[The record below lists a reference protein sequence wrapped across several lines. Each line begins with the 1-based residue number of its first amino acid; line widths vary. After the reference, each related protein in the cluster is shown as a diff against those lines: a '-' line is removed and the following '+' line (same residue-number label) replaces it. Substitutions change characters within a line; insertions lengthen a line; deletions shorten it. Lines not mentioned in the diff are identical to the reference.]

1 MIITKSLLEVIK
13 MDKYDII
20 IIGAGPGGLTAA
32 IYAGRQGTKNLM
44 IDRDLAG
51 GIGREVPEMENYP
64 GFDSISGLELIE
76 KMKEQAIKNT
86 ELHEMEEVEKI
97 IQNDG
102 EYRFTVKTS
111 KGEYQSKTVILAT
124 GSSHRHLDAKGE
136 EEFKGKGV
144 SYCATCDGFFF
155 AGRDIIMVGGGN
167 SALQEALY
175 LKNLGANVTLIH
187 RRDEFRA
194 QKHLQNMIKEAG
206 IKTILNATVEEI
218 KGEMLVESVILKDT
232 KTGELTEYPTNG
244 VFISV
249 GYIPH
254 TELAAQLGVDLDESG
269 HIITDKEQ
277 KTNVDY
283 VYAIGD
289 VCVGLKQWVVAC
301 GEGAVAA
308 TSAFHDLKEN
318 NQ

>member
-1 MIITKSLLEVIK
+1 ME
-13 MDKYDII
+13 KYDII

-64 GFDSISGLELIE
+64 GFDNISGLELIE
-76 KMKEQAIKNT
+76 KMKAQAIKNT
-86 ELHEMEEVEKI
+86 ELHEMEAVTEIVKT
-97 IQNDG
+97 DD
-102 EYRFTVKTS
+102 EYRFTVKTD
-111 KGEYQSKTVILAT
+111 KAEYQSKTIILAT

-136 EEFKGKGV
+136 DEFLGKGV

-155 AGRDIIMVGGGN
+155 QDRNIIMVGGGN

-175 LKNLGANVTLIH
+175 LNNLGAHVTLIH

-194 QKHLQNMIKEAG
+194 QKHLQNQIKEAG
-206 IKTILNATVEEI
+206 INTIMNATVEEI
-218 KGEMLVESVILKDT
+218 KGSMLVESVTLKDT
-232 KTGELTEYPTNG
+232 KTGELSDLPVDG

-249 GYIPH
+249 GYVPH
-254 TELAAQLGVDLDESG
+254 TELAEQLGVELDESG
-269 HIITDKEQ
+269 HIIIDKDQ

-289 VCVGLKQWVVAC
+289 VCVGLKQWIVAC

-308 TSAFHDLKEN
+308 TSAFHDIS
-318 NQ
+318 

>member
-1 MIITKSLLEVIK
+1 ME
-13 MDKYDII
+13 YDII
-20 IIGAGPGGLTAA
+20 IIGAGPGGLTAG
-32 IYAGRQGTKNLM
+32 IYAGRQGTKNL
-44 IDRDLAG
+44 ILDRDLAG

-64 GFDSISGLELIE
+64 GFESISGLKLIE
-76 KMKEQAIKNT
+76 TMKNQAIKNCD
-86 ELHEMEEVEKI
+86 LHENENVTEVVKT
-97 IQNDG
+97 DG
-102 EYRFTVKTS
+102 EYRFIVKTD
-111 KGEYQSKTVILAT
+111 KAEYKSKTIILAT
-124 GSSHRHLDAKGE
+124 GSSHRHLNAEGE

-155 AGRDIIMVGGGN
+155 QGRDIIMVGGGN

-175 LKNLGANVTLIH
+175 LKNLGANVTLVH

-194 QKHLQNMIKEAG
+194 QKHLQNMIEKEG
-206 IKTILNATVEEI
+206 IDVIYNATVEEI
-218 KGEMLVESVILKDT
+218 KGNMLVESVVLKDT
-232 KTGELTEYPTNG
+232 QTGELTEMPING
-244 VFISV
+244 IFISV

-254 TELAAQLGVDLDESG
+254 TELATQLGVDLDESG
-269 HIITDKEQ
+269 HIIIDKDQ

-308 TSAFHDLKEN
+308 TTAFNEIK
-318 NQ
+318 

>member
-1 MIITKSLLEVIK
+1 MEQ
-13 MDKYDII
+13 YDII
-20 IIGAGPGGLTAA
+20 IVGAGPGGLTAG
-32 IYAGRQGTKNLM
+32 IYAGRQGTKNLI

-64 GFDSISGLELIE
+64 GFESISGLELIE
-76 KMKEQAIKNT
+76 KMKAQAVKNCD
-86 ELHEMEEVEKI
+86 LHEMEEVVDISK
-97 IQNDG
+97 NDG
-102 EYRFTVKTS
+102 EYRFTVKTA
-111 KGEYQSKTVILAT
+111 KDTYQSKTVILAT
-124 GSSHRHLDAKGE
+124 GSSHRHLEAKGE

-175 LKNLGANVTLIH
+175 LKNLGANVTLVH

-194 QKHLQNMIKEAG
+194 QKHLQDMIEKEG
-206 IKTILNATVEEI
+206 IPTILNATVEEI

-232 KTGELTEYPTNG
+232 KTGELKEVATNG

-254 TELAAQLGVDLDESG
+254 TELATQLGVELDETG
-269 HIITDKEQ
+269 HIVIDKEQ
-277 KTNVDY
+277 KTNIDY

-308 TSAFHDLKEN
+308 TSAYHDLKKSD
-318 NQ
+318 

>member
-1 MIITKSLLEVIK
+1 ME
-13 MDKYDII
+13 KYDII
-20 IIGAGPGGLTAA
+20 IVGAGPGGLTAG
-32 IYAGRQGTKNLM
+32 IYAGRQGTKNLI

-51 GIGREVPEMENYP
+51 GLGREVPEMENYP
-64 GFDSISGLELIE
+64 GFDNISGLELIE
-76 KMKEQAIKNT
+76 KMKAQATKNC
-86 ELHEMEEVEKI
+86 ELHEMEEVTKI
-97 IQNDG
+97 VKSDD

-111 KGEYQSKTVILAT
+111 KDEYQSKTIILAT
-124 GSSHRHLDAKGE
+124 GSSHRHLEAKGE

-155 AGRDIIMVGGGN
+155 QGRDIIMVGGGN

-175 LKNLGANVTLIH
+175 LNNLGANVTLVH

-194 QKHLQNMIKEAG
+194 QKELQNQIKEAR
-206 IKTILNATVEEI
+206 INTILNATVEEI

-232 KTGELTEYPTNG
+232 QTGELSELPING
-244 VFISV
+244 VFISI

-254 TELAAQLGVDLDESG
+254 TELAEQLGVNLDESG
-269 HIITDKEQ
+269 HIIIDKNQ
-277 KTNVDY
+277 KTNIDY

-308 TSAFHDLKEN
+308 TSAYHDLS
-318 NQ
+318 

>member
-1 MIITKSLLEVIK
+1 MEQF
-13 MDKYDII
+13 DII
-20 IIGAGPGGLTAA
+20 IIGAGPGGLTAG
-32 IYAGRQGTKNLM
+32 IYAGRQGTKNLI

-51 GIGREVPEMENYP
+51 GLGREVPEMENYP
-64 GFDSISGLELIE
+64 GFDNISGLELIE
-76 KMKEQAIKNT
+76 KMKAQAVKNCQ
-86 ELHEMEEVEKI
+86 LNEMEEVQEI
-97 IQNDG
+97 IKTDDT
-102 EYRFTVKTS
+102 YRFTIKTN
-111 KGEYQSKTVILAT
+111 KNTYQSKTIILAT
-124 GSSHRHLDAKGE
+124 GSSHRHLDVKGE
-136 EEFKGKGV
+136 QEFKGKGV

-175 LKNLGANVTLIH
+175 LKNLGANVTIVH

-194 QKHLQNMIKEAG
+194 QKHLQNLIKEAG
-206 IKTILNATVEEI
+206 INTILNATVEEI
-218 KGEMLVESVILKDT
+218 KGEMLVGSVILKDT
-232 KTGELTEYPTNG
+232 NTHELHEIPTNG

-254 TELAAQLGVDLDESG
+254 TELAKQLDIKLDESN
-269 HIITDKEQ
+269 HIITDKNQ
-277 KTNVDY
+277 KTNVEY

-308 TSAFHDLKEN
+308 TSAFQDL
-318 NQ
+318 Q

>member
-1 MIITKSLLEVIK
+1 ME
-13 MDKYDII
+13 KYDII

-64 GFDSISGLELIE
+64 GFDNISGLELIE
-76 KMKEQAIKNT
+76 KMKSQATKNT
-86 ELHEMEEVEKI
+86 ELHEMEDVEEI
-97 IQNDG
+97 ITTDD
-102 EYRFTVKTS
+102 EYRFTVKTN
-111 KGEYQSKTVILAT
+111 KDQYQTKTIILAT
-124 GSSHRHLDAKGE
+124 GSSHRHLGAKGE

-155 AGRDIIMVGGGN
+155 AGRDIVMVGGGN

-175 LKNLGANVTLIH
+175 LNNLGANVTLIH

-206 IKTILNATVEEI
+206 IKTILNATVDEI

-232 KTGELTEYPTNG
+232 QTGELTELPTNG

-254 TELAAQLGVDLDESG
+254 TELAVQLGVDLDETG
-269 HIITDKEQ
+269 HILIDKEQ

-289 VCVGLKQWVVAC
+289 VCVGLKQWIVAC

-308 TSAFHDLKEN
+308 TSAYHDLKEGS
-318 NQ
+318 

>member
-1 MIITKSLLEVIK
+1 ME
-13 MDKYDII
+13 KYDII
-20 IIGAGPGGLTAA
+20 IIGAGPGGLTAG
-32 IYAGRQGTKNLM
+32 IYAGRQGTKNLI

-64 GFDSISGLELIE
+64 GFENISGLELIE
-76 KMKEQAIKNT
+76 KMKVQATKNC
-86 ELHEMEEVEKI
+86 ELHEMENVEEISK
-97 IQNDG
+97 NDD

-111 KGEYQSKTVILAT
+111 KAEYQTKTVILAT
-124 GSSHRHLDAKGE
+124 GSSHRHLEAKGE
-136 EEFKGKGV
+136 EEYKGKGV

-155 AGRDIIMVGGGN
+155 QGRDILMVGGGN

-175 LKNLGANVTLIH
+175 LKNLGANVTLVH

-194 QKHLQNMIKEAG
+194 QKHLQDKIKEEN
-206 IKTILNATVEEI
+206 IPTILNAVVDEI
-218 KGEMLVESVILKDT
+218 KGEMLVESVVLKDT
-232 KTGELTEYPTNG
+232 KTGELKEIQTNG

-254 TELAAQLGVDLDESG
+254 TELAKQLGVDLDESG
-269 HIITDKEQ
+269 HIIIDKEQ
-277 KTNVDY
+277 RTNVEY

-308 TSAFHDLKEN
+308 TSAYTDIKQN
-318 NQ
+318 

>member
-1 MIITKSLLEVIK
+1 MNE
-13 MDKYDII
+13 YDII
-20 IIGAGPGGLTAA
+20 IIGAGPGGLTAG
-32 IYAGRQGTKNLM
+32 IYAGRQGTRNLI

-51 GIGREVPEMENYP
+51 GLGREVPEMENYP
-64 GFDSISGLELIE
+64 GFDNISGLELIE
-76 KMKEQAIKNT
+76 KMKAQATKNCD
-86 ELHEMEEVEKI
+86 LREMEEVTEITKT
-97 IQNDG
+97 DD

-111 KGEYQSKTVILAT
+111 KDTYRSKAIILAT
-124 GSSHRHLDAKGE
+124 GSSHRHLEAKGE

-175 LKNLGANVTLIH
+175 LKNLGANVTVVH

-194 QKHLQNMIKEAG
+194 QKHLQNQIKEAE
-206 IKTILNATVEEI
+206 IPTILNATVEEI
-218 KGEMLVESVILKDT
+218 KGEMLVESVVLKDS
-232 KTGELTEYPTNG
+232 KTNELKELPING
-244 VFISV
+244 IFISV

-254 TELAAQLGVDLDESG
+254 TELAKQLDINLDESG
-269 HIITDKEQ
+269 HIIIDKKQ

-308 TSAFHDLKEN
+308 TSAFEDLQ

>member
-1 MIITKSLLEVIK
+1 MN
-13 MDKYDII
+13 KYDII
-20 IIGAGPGGLTAA
+20 IIGAGPGGLTAG
-32 IYAGRQGTKNLM
+32 IYAGRQGTKNLI

-64 GFDSISGLELIE
+64 GFDNISGLELIE
-76 KMKEQAIKNT
+76 KMKQQAIKNT
-86 ELHEMEEVEKI
+86 ELHEMEEVTDI
-97 IQNDG
+97 IKTEND
-102 EYRFTVKTS
+102 YRFTVKTN
-111 KGEYQSKTVILAT
+111 KDEYKTKTVILAT
-124 GSSHRHLDAKGE
+124 GSSHRHLNAKGE

-175 LKNLGANVTLIH
+175 LKNLGANVTLVH

-194 QKHLQNMIKEAG
+194 QKHLQDKVKEEN
-206 IKTILNATVEEI
+206 INIIYDSVVEEI
-218 KGEMLVESVILKDT
+218 KGDMLVESVVLKNT
-232 KTGELTEYPTNG
+232 KTNELKEIPING
-244 VFISV
+244 IFISV

-254 TELAAQLGVDLDESG
+254 TELAVKLGINLDESG
-269 HIITDKEQ
+269 HIIIDKEQ
-277 KTNVDY
+277 KTNIDY

-308 TSAFHDLKEN
+308 ASAFNDIK
-318 NQ
+318 

>member
-1 MIITKSLLEVIK
+1 MEQ
-13 MDKYDII
+13 YDII
-20 IIGAGPGGLTAA
+20 IVGAGPGGLTAG
-32 IYAGRQGTKNLM
+32 IYAGRQGTKNLI

-64 GFDSISGLELIE
+64 GFENISGLELIE
-76 KMKEQAIKNT
+76 KMKAQAIKNCD
-86 ELHEMEEVEKI
+86 LHEMEDVVEI
-97 IQNDG
+97 IKTED

-111 KGEYQSKTVILAT
+111 KDTYQSKTVILAT
-124 GSSHRHLDAKGE
+124 GSSHRHLNAKGE

-175 LKNLGANVTLIH
+175 LKNLGANVTLVH

-194 QKHLQNMIKEAG
+194 QKHLQDMIEKEE
-206 IKTILNATVEEI
+206 IPTILNATVEEI
-218 KGEMLVESVILKDT
+218 KGKMLVESVILKDT
-232 KTGELTEYPTNG
+232 KTDELKEVPTNG

-269 HIITDKEQ
+269 HIIIDKEQ
-277 KTNVDY
+277 KTNIDY

-308 TSAFHDLKEN
+308 TSAYHDLKEN
-318 NQ
+318 D

>member
-1 MIITKSLLEVIK
+1 MNE
-13 MDKYDII
+13 YDII
-20 IIGAGPGGLTAA
+20 IIGAGPGGLTAG
-32 IYAGRQGTKNLM
+32 IYAGRQGTRNLI

-51 GIGREVPEMENYP
+51 GLGREVPEMENYP
-64 GFDSISGLELIE
+64 GFDNISGLELIE
-76 KMKEQAIKNT
+76 KMKAQATKNCD
-86 ELHEMEEVEKI
+86 LREMEEVTEITKT
-97 IQNDG
+97 DD

-111 KGEYQSKTVILAT
+111 KDTYRSKAIILAT
-124 GSSHRHLDAKGE
+124 GSSHRHLEAKGE

-175 LKNLGANVTLIH
+175 LKNLGANVTVVH

-194 QKHLQNMIKEAG
+194 QKHLQNQIKEAE
-206 IKTILNATVEEI
+206 IPTILNATVEEI
-218 KGEMLVESVILKDT
+218 KGEMLVESVVLKDT
-232 KTGELTEYPTNG
+232 KTNELRELPING

-254 TELAAQLGVDLDESG
+254 TELAKQLDINLDESG
-269 HIITDKEQ
+269 HIIIDKKQ

-308 TSAFHDLKEN
+308 TSAFEDLQ

>member
-1 MIITKSLLEVIK
+1 

-86 ELHEMEEVEKI
+86 ELHEMEEVEEI

-308 TSAFHDLKEN
+308 TSAYHDLKEN

>member
-1 MIITKSLLEVIK
+1 

-64 GFDSISGLELIE
+64 GFDNISGLELIE

-86 ELHEMEEVEKI
+86 ELHEMEEVEEI

-111 KGEYQSKTVILAT
+111 KDEYQSKTVILAT

-155 AGRDIIMVGGGN
+155 AGRDIVMVGGGN

-175 LKNLGANVTLIH
+175 LNNLGANVTLIH

-232 KTGELTEYPTNG
+232 KTGELTEHPTNG

-254 TELAAQLGVDLDESG
+254 TELATQLGVDLDESG
-269 HIITDKEQ
+269 HIIIDKEQ

-308 TSAFHDLKEN
+308 TSAYHDLKEN

>member
-1 MIITKSLLEVIK
+1 ME
-13 MDKYDII
+13 KYDII

-64 GFDSISGLELIE
+64 GFDNISGLELIE
-76 KMKEQAIKNT
+76 KMKAQATKNT
-86 ELHEMEEVEKI
+86 ELHEMEAVREIVKT
-97 IQNDG
+97 DD
-102 EYRFTVKTS
+102 EYRFTVKTD
-111 KGEYQSKTVILAT
+111 KDEYQSKTIILAT

-136 EEFKGKGV
+136 EEFLGKGV

-155 AGRDIIMVGGGN
+155 QDRNIIMVGGGN

-175 LKNLGANVTLIH
+175 LNNLGAHVTLIH

-194 QKHLQNMIKEAG
+194 QKHLQNQIKEAG
-206 IKTILNATVEEI
+206 INTIMNATVEEI
-218 KGEMLVESVILKDT
+218 KGSMLVESVTLKDT
-232 KTGELTEYPTNG
+232 KTDKLSDLPVDG

-249 GYIPH
+249 GYVPH
-254 TELAAQLGVDLDESG
+254 TELAEQLGVELDESG
-269 HIITDKEQ
+269 HIIIDKDQ

-289 VCVGLKQWVVAC
+289 VCVGLKQWIVAC

-308 TSAFHDLKEN
+308 TSAFHDIS
-318 NQ
+318 

>member
-1 MIITKSLLEVIK
+1 

-20 IIGAGPGGLTAA
+20 IIGAGPGGLTAG
-32 IYAGRQGTKNLM
+32 IYAGRQGTKNLI

-51 GIGREVPEMENYP
+51 GLGREVPEMENYP
-64 GFDSISGLELIE
+64 GFDNISGLELIE
-76 KMKEQAIKNT
+76 KMKAQATKNT
-86 ELHEMEEVEKI
+86 ELHEMEEVLEI
-97 IQNDG
+97 TQSDD
-102 EYRFTVKTS
+102 EYRFTVKTN
-111 KGEYQSKTVILAT
+111 KGEYLSKTVILAT
-124 GSSHRHLDAKGE
+124 GSSHRHLEAKGE
-136 EEFKGKGV
+136 EEYKGKGV

-175 LKNLGANVTLIH
+175 LKNLGANVTLVH

-194 QKHLQNMIKEAG
+194 QKHLQNMIREKE
-206 IKTILNATVEEI
+206 IPTIMNTTVEEI
-218 KGEMLVESVILKDT
+218 KGDMLVESVTLKDT
-232 KTGELTEYPTNG
+232 QTGELKDIETNG

-249 GYIPH
+249 GYLPH
-254 TELAAQLGVDLDESG
+254 TELAKQLGVELDETG
-269 HIITDKEQ
+269 HIIIDKDQ

-308 TSAFHDLKEN
+308 TSAYNDLN
-318 NQ
+318 

>member
-1 MIITKSLLEVIK
+1 MNE
-13 MDKYDII
+13 YDII
-20 IIGAGPGGLTAA
+20 IIGAGPGGLTAG
-32 IYAGRQGTKNLM
+32 IYAGRQGTKNLI

-51 GIGREVPEMENYP
+51 GLGREVPEMENYP
-64 GFDSISGLELIE
+64 GFDNISGLELIE
-76 KMKEQAIKNT
+76 KMKAQATKNCD
-86 ELHEMEEVEKI
+86 LREMEEVTEITKT
-97 IQNDG
+97 DD

-111 KGEYQSKTVILAT
+111 KDTYRSKAIILAT
-124 GSSHRHLDAKGE
+124 GSSHRHLEAKGE

-155 AGRDIIMVGGGN
+155 AGRDIVIVGGGN

-175 LKNLGANVTLIH
+175 LKNLGANVTVVH

-194 QKHLQNMIKEAG
+194 QKHLQNQIKEAE
-206 IKTILNATVEEI
+206 IPTILNATVEEI
-218 KGEMLVESVILKDT
+218 KGEMLVESVVLKDT
-232 KTGELTEYPTNG
+232 KTNELKELPING

-254 TELAAQLGVDLDESG
+254 TELAKQLEINLDESG
-269 HIITDKEQ
+269 HIIIDKKQ

-308 TSAFHDLKEN
+308 TSAFEDLQ

>member
-1 MIITKSLLEVIK
+1 MEE
-13 MDKYDII
+13 YDII
-20 IIGAGPGGLTAA
+20 IIGAGPGGLTAG
-32 IYAGRQGTKNLM
+32 IYAGRQGTRNLI

-64 GFDSISGLELIE
+64 GFDNISGLELIE
-76 KMKEQAIKNT
+76 KMKSQATKNC
-86 ELHEMEEVEKI
+86 ELHEMEEVTDIVKT
-97 IQNDG
+97 QDK
-102 EYRFTVKTS
+102 YRFTVKTNKSEYAS
-111 KGEYQSKTVILAT
+111 KSIILAT
-124 GSSHRHLDAKGE
+124 GSSHRHLDVNGE

-167 SALQEALY
+167 SALQEAIY
-175 LKNLGANVTLIH
+175 LKNLGANVTLVH

-194 QKHLQNMIKEAG
+194 QKHLQDMIKKEG
-206 IKTILNATVEEI
+206 IPTILNATVEEI

-232 KTGELTEYPTNG
+232 KTGELNEVPTNG

-254 TELAAQLGVDLDESG
+254 TELAIKLGVNLDESG
-269 HIITDKEQ
+269 HIIIDKNQ
-277 KTNVDY
+277 KTNIDY

-308 TSAFHDLKEN
+308 TSAFQDLKEN
-318 NQ
+318 

>member
-1 MIITKSLLEVIK
+1 MQQ
-13 MDKYDII
+13 YDII
-20 IIGAGPGGLTAA
+20 IIGAGPGGLTAG

-44 IDRDLAG
+44 IDKDLAG

-64 GFDSISGLELIE
+64 GFDNISGLELIE
-76 KMKEQAIKNT
+76 KMKAQATKNT
-86 ELHEMEEVEKI
+86 ELHEMENVEEI
-97 IQNDG
+97 IKNDSQ
-102 EYRFTVKTS
+102 YRFTVKTD
-111 KGEYQSKTVILAT
+111 KDEYQTKSIILAT
-124 GSSHRHLDAKGE
+124 GSSHRQLDAKGE
-136 EEFKGKGV
+136 VEFKGKGV

-175 LKNLGANVTLIH
+175 LKNLGANVTVIH

-194 QKHLQNMIKEAG
+194 QKHLQNQIREAG
-206 IKTILNATVEEI
+206 INVIMNAVVEEI
-218 KGEMLVESVILKDT
+218 KGEMLVESVTLKDT
-232 KTGELTEYPTNG
+232 KTGELSELPING
-244 VFISV
+244 IFVSV

-254 TELAAQLGVDLDESG
+254 TELAKQLGVDLDETG
-269 HIITDKEQ
+269 HIITDKNQ
-277 KTNVDY
+277 KTNIDY

-308 TSAFHDLKEN
+308 SSAFEDIQN
-318 NQ
+318 